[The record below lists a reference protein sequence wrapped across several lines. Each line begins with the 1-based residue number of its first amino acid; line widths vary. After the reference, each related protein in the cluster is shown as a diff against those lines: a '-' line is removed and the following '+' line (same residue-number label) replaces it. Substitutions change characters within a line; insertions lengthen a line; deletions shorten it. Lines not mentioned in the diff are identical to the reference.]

1 MAGPFYGRCLEKFV
15 FVLLFCHFFNLY
27 LLKKEMYS
35 LRGYLRNGRSVNSLC
50 RNKMGTRILP
60 SIEDF
65 EPVNKFTSISKPVP
79 IVIHFQIDIVIL
91 AGFFMG
97 SCHLTKTLLSN
108 RSNIYIYCYDL
119 REAFSPND
127 NNPSPRFDNQ
137 LLFG

>member
-1 MAGPFYGRCLEKFV
+1 MGD
-15 FVLLFCHFFNLY
+15 VLRSLCLFCYFATFDLY
-27 LLKKEMYS
+27 LPKKEMYS

-50 RNKMGTRILP
+50 RNKTGTRILP

-79 IVIHFQIDIVIL
+79 IVIHFHIDIVIL

-108 RSNIYIYCYDL
+108 RSNQYIYCYDL
-119 REAFSPND
+119 REEFSPND
-127 NNPSPRFDNQ
+127 NNFPSPRFDNQ